1 MLSDQLHALKDR
13 SHCTAQQIADR
24 SGVPL
29 STVNR
34 ILSGETANPSFQSVA
49 DIVVALNGSLDA
61 LVGIQSA
68 SDDSASSRVIQ
79 HLISS
84 VETKDRWLRRMF
96 WFCCILIATVFAF
109 IILDCLIGSIGYI
122 RQ

>member
-13 SHCTAQQIADR
+13 SGCTAQQIADR

-34 ILSGETANPSFQSVA
+34 ILSGETQNPSFQTVA
-49 DIVVALNGSLDA
+49 DIVISLGGSLDA

-84 VETKDRWLRRMF
+84 VEVKDRWLRRMF
-96 WFCCILIATVFAF
+96 WFCCILIATVFVF
-109 IILDCLIGSIGYI
+109 VILDCLVGSIGYI

>member
-13 SHCTAQQIADR
+13 SHVTAQQIADR

-34 ILSGETANPSFQSVA
+34 ILSGETANPSFQTVA
-49 DIVVALNGSLDA
+49 DIVIALGGSLDSIA
-61 LVGIQSA
+61 GIQSA
-68 SDDSASSRVIQ
+68 SDDTSSGRIIQ
-79 HLISS
+79 HLIAT

-109 IILDCLIGSIGYI
+109 VIIDCLVDSIGYI

>member
-1 MLSDQLHALKDR
+1 MLSDQIRTLKDK
-13 SHCTAQQIADR
+13 SHVTTQQLADR

-34 ILSGETANPSFQSVA
+34 ILSGETANPSFQTVA

-68 SDDSASSRVIQ
+68 SDDTASSRVIQ

-109 IILDCLIGSIGYI
+109 VILDCLIGSIGYI